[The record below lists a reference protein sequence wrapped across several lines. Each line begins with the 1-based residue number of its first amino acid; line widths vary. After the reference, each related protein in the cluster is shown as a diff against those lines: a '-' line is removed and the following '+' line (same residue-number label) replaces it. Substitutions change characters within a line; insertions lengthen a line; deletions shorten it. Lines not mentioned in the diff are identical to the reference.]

1 MTAARSFPAAAGA
14 RAAFGALLR
23 DRTGLAAVEF
33 ALIAPVAVLLTTL
46 GAAALALHAG
56 GVALETGAAAAARQ
70 AAMGDALPGETRQE
84 AIRRIV
90 AAHVCPDVAGVC
102 HWSTRWSALSG
113 DGVTSPLLIESRAY
127 VDPRNIGAP
136 EPFVDA
142 PPANG
147 VYDAGEDYDDVNGN
161 GRWDADMGRSD
172 FGGSG
177 DYVVFTLTI
186 AQDVRHPLLWP
197 VTGDMTFRSAE
208 LVVRNEPY

>member
-1 MTAARSFPAAAGA
+1 MTAARAI
-14 RAAFGALLR
+14 RAARRALGAPLL
-23 DRTGLAAVEF
+23 DRAGLAAVEF
-33 ALIAPVAVLLTTL
+33 ALIAPVALLLTTL
-46 GAAALALHAG
+46 GAAALTLHAG
-56 GVALETGAAAAARQ
+56 GVALEAGAAAAARQ
-70 AAMGDALPGETRQE
+70 AALGDAFAGETRPQ

-90 AAHVCPDVAGVC
+90 TAHVCPDPVNVC
-102 HWSTRWSALSG
+102 RWSTRWSALSE

-147 VYDAGEDYDDVNGN
+147 AYDAGEDYDDVNGN

-177 DYVVFTLTI
+177 DYVVFTVTM

-197 VTGDMTFRSAE
+197 ALGELTFRSAE